1 MALDLTDI
9 PADLGVAGAYLA
21 TGGAAGSPTLR
32 ELLVEHKTA
41 LETLETDLGTAQT
54 DVTTAQ
60 AAADAAQADADA
72 LYLVREAPVADFTAL
87 KAIAAANRAS
97 GTLALKLDDGST
109 WRFAAASTLTGDD
122 LLVAAPAAGTGK
134 WIRVDRVVDLKL
146 PVVYT
151 AADAAVLYTV
161 PAGFRLRPTV
171 PFWEV
176 TDAFTTGATGAAG
189 ISSNNAAF
197 NTDGDLLGGASLDAA
212 ASLTLNLIGGT
223 VGAKVGA
230 PATVLIGGNTIL
242 WDKTST
248 FTAGAGFAH
257 IPVEVLL
264 APAA

>member
-9 PADLGVAGAYLA
+9 PDQLGVAGAHLA

-32 ELLVEHKTA
+32 ELLVEYKEA
-41 LETLETDLGTAQT
+41 LETLEASTP
-54 DVTTAQ
+54 
-60 AAADAAQADADA
+60 A
-72 LYLVREAPVADFTAL
+72 LNVAAPVTDFTAL
-87 KAIAAANRAS
+87 KAIAAGSRAN
-97 GTLALKLDDGST
+97 GTLALKLDDGSL

-122 LLVAAPAAGTGK
+122 LLVAAPAAGTGR
-134 WIRVDRVVDLKL
+134 WIRVDRIVDLKL

-151 AADAAVLYTV
+151 AADGAVLYTV

-176 TDAFTTGATGAAG
+176 TAAFTTAATGKAG
-189 ISSNNAAF
+189 ISSSNAAF
-197 NTDGDLLGGASLDAA
+197 STDGDILGGASLDAA
-212 ASLTLNLIGGT
+212 ASLTLGLIGGT

-230 PATVLIGGNTIL
+230 PATVLVGGDTIL
-242 WDKTST
+242 WDKSST

-257 IPVEVLL
+257 VPVEVLL